1 MTRIATNDR
10 MRDRTGKFM
19 SNRLSRIYTR
29 TGDDGTTGLGDG
41 SRTGK
46 DSLRVEAMGDVDEL
60 NAVIGILL
68 TEPIPTELQHILIQ
82 IQHDLFD
89 LGGEICIP
97 GHAMV
102 KAERID
108 ALEQTLDRL
117 NDQLQPLK
125 EFILPGGSRAAAYC
139 HLART
144 VCRRAE
150 RRLTRLCRAE
160 PVTPISLQY
169 LNRLSDLLFVMAR
182 TLNRQA
188 GMPDVLWKSESR

>member
-1 MTRIATNDR
+1 MA
-10 MRDRTGKFM
+10 
-19 SNRLSRIYTR
+19 NRLSKIYTR

-41 SRTGK
+41 SRTNK

-68 TEPIPTELQHILIQ
+68 SEPLAAEIQ
-82 IQHDLFD
+82 DTLTRVQHDLFD

-102 KAERID
+102 KAERVS
-108 ALEQTLDRL
+108 ALEETLDRL
-117 NDQLQPLK
+117 NEQLQPLK

-150 RRLTRLCRAE
+150 RQLTRLSREE
-160 PVTPISLQY
+160 PVTTISLQY
-169 LNRLSDLLFVMAR
+169 LNRLSDLLFVMCR
-182 TLNRQA
+182 TINKQA
-188 GMPDVLWKSESR
+188 DVPDVLWKNESR